1 MRNFLKE
8 KKKIVKGISKF
19 GTKEVIKPE
28 VRFYLQSNDSYRTPE
43 LHAYADDHLTI
54 EYIDGIS
61 CFNYLKHL
69 DNDEHKAEYLDYLV
83 SEIMKFQE
91 VAQDLDGLDFA
102 PYAVEE
108 KLDETIQIMRD
119 IQHPQLNAAEQTR
132 NAVLEHFHS
141 FANTSFRDAT
151 PKNSIIRLDGDD
163 IRDLDLSE
171 IKDRTYH
178 YDFSTVA
185 ELTSKYDDVIST
197 VYHHFVD
204 DTLRNQILK
213 KYEIDTSQLEYIVTA
228 YIRIGRFWSRRYYY
242 KLYQPELFKTRY
254 TGEDIGYYDRIYS
267 ESLTA
272 LTDALSSKMN
282 KKRR

>member
-8 KKKIVKGISKF
+8 KKKIVRGISKF
-19 GTKEVIKPE
+19 GTKEVVKPE
-28 VRFYLQSNDSYRTPE
+28 VRFYLRSSDGYRTPE

-54 EYIDGIS
+54 EYIDGVS

-69 DNDEHKAEYLDYLV
+69 DNNECKAEYLDYLV

-91 VAQDLDGLDFA
+91 VAQGLDELDFA

-108 KLDETIQIMRD
+108 KLDETIQIMRA
-119 IQHPQLNAAEQTR
+119 IQHPQLKVAEQTR
-132 NAVLEHFHS
+132 DAVLEHFHS

-163 IRDLDLSE
+163 IRDLTLSE

-185 ELTSKYDDVIST
+185 DLTSKYDDVIST

-204 DTLRNQILK
+204 DSLRDQLLK
-213 KYEIDTSQLEYIVTA
+213 KYEIDTNELEYIITA

-242 KLYQPELFKTRY
+242 KLYQPELFRTRY
-254 TGEDIGYYDRIYS
+254 TGEDISYYDRIYS

-272 LTDALSSKMN
+272 LADALSNMTT
-282 KKRR
+282 KR